1 MSKQRWISAAVILI
15 AVTSLAACG
24 GMRPEATPVPNF
36 DLSKEAPAAPMP
48 VDDAG
53 YRGSGDSSV
62 PALTTQEE
70 RKVIQTAS
78 LRITVRDTAQVLDSI
93 QGLADQF
100 GGYIVS
106 STSWRQDD
114 QLRADITLRI
124 PAGQLHS
131 ALQQIREQAIE
142 VDNESISGQD
152 VTEEYTD
159 LEARLRNLEATEKEL
174 QELLTTVREKTGEAE
189 DILAVYRELTQI
201 REQIETLQGRIHYL
215 DTMTAMATISV
226 DIWPE
231 PLEKPVVEPGWKPL
245 TTLRDAFRTLVQT
258 AQVLVDGLIWI
269 IVYVV
274 PALAVLAV
282 PIVLIWWLI
291 RRARRKKATPSS

>member
-24 GMRPEATPVPNF
+24 GMRPEATPVQNV
-36 DLSKEAPAAPMP
+36 DLAKEAPAP

-53 YRGSGDSSV
+53 YRGSGEASA
-62 PALTTQEE
+62 PALTAQEE

-78 LRITVRDTAQVLDSI
+78 LRITVKDTAQVLDSI
-93 QGLADQF
+93 QGLADQL

-106 STSWRQDD
+106 STSWREDD
-114 QLRADITLRI
+114 QLRAEITLRI
-124 PAGQLHS
+124 PAEQLHA
-131 ALQQIREQAIE
+131 ALQQIKEQAIE

-174 QELLTTVREKTGEAE
+174 QELLTTVREKTGKAE

-258 AQVLVDGLIWI
+258 AQVIVDGLIWI

-274 PALAVLAV
+274 PALAVIAV
-282 PIVLIWWLI
+282 PVILIWWLI